1 MNDLLGILFAGLLVG
16 IIYWV
21 MLVLYRKLL
30 NKGNILIDNSDP
42 NEQPYMFLEISVN
55 PDKLKDN
62 QYIIL
67 KVKKK
72 NFITHE

>member
-1 MNDLLGILFAGLLVG
+1 MNDLLRVLFVILLVG
-16 IIYWV
+16 LIYWM
-21 MLVLYRKLL
+21 MLVVYRKMF

-55 PDKLKDN
+55 PNELKDN
-62 QYIIL
+62 RYIVL

>member
-1 MNDLLGILFAGLLVG
+1 MNDLLGILFTGLLVG
-16 IIYWV
+16 IIYCV
-21 MLVLYRKLL
+21 MLVVHRKMF

-55 PDKLKDN
+55 PNELKDN
-62 QYIIL
+62 RYIVL